1 MDKKRKI
8 LYITCDSWWDTDI
21 SFLDEMCDTFDADIF
36 VSSNKD
42 TKSNKYPR
50 KEAKNSISLHNE
62 CYVRSKW
69 NPLMFFSSIKFVLK
83 LIPYLKNDVVFY
95 IIDGNPF
102 TNFLLLFLLPRKR
115 TILSYHNYVPHG
127 DSRPWERTISNL
139 YLKRFLYFHF
149 QSDLQES
156 YFKNDYPE
164 KESFSTKMAVKDF
177 GLPKSIIKIKN
188 DNRRVFLFFG
198 SIRDYKK
205 LDIFIKASKRIDENN
220 AYFVIAGFCND
231 KEKYEKLIANKENF
245 NVNFSFIDNDCI
257 PDYFTQADFL
267 VLPYSDTTQ
276 SGPLLIAYNYN
287 LPIIASDLEY
297 FKQMIKD
304 GENGYLFEQNNIDD
318 LVDCFSKAIMLNE
331 NDYKM
336 MKENMCIRSSQYRNT
351 ESFSKELSGFITH
364 NLS

>member
-1 MDKKRKI
+1 MKRKI

-21 SFLDEMCDTFDADIF
+21 SFLDELCDIFDTDIF

-42 TKSNKYPR
+42 TKSNKYQK
-50 KEAKNSISLHNE
+50 KEVKNSISLHNE
-62 CYVRSKW
+62 CYIRTKW

-83 LIPYLKNDVVFY
+83 IIPYLKNQIIFY
-95 IIDGNPF
+95 VIDGNPF
-102 TNFLLLFLLPRKR
+102 TNFLLPFLLPSKR
-115 TILSYHNYVPHG
+115 TIISYHNYIPHG
-127 DSRPWERTISNL
+127 DSRLWERAINNL
-139 YLKRFLYFHF
+139 YLKRFSYFHF
-149 QSDLQES
+149 QSALQET
-156 YFKNDYPE
+156 YFKKDYPE
-164 KESFSTKMAVKDF
+164 KISFSTKMDVKDF
-177 GLPKSIIKIKN
+177 GLPKNTIKIKN
-188 DNRRVFLFFG
+188 DSRRVFLFFG
-198 SIRDYKK
+198 GIRDYKR
-205 LDIFIKASKRIDENN
+205 LELFIKAANKIDKNK

-245 NVNFSFIDNDCI
+245 NVNFSFIENDSI

-297 FKQMIKD
+297 FKQMVKN

-331 NDYKM
+331 NDYQTM
-336 MKENMCIRSSQYRNT
+336 RENMGIQSSRYKNT
-351 ESFSKELSGFITH
+351 ESFSKELSKFIES
-364 NLS
+364 NL